1 MIEMDFGGIQ
11 WPTMVLKG
19 KGKYKYRELPIWIGR
34 AEAEAIVPK
43 KQSVNVPQYRAYDLL
58 CRVIAGFGGKVN
70 GVVINEVRDNP
81 PELGADSIDLLG
93 SLDSNNWLR
102 VESSLDLL
110 GSLGYKLRDNTVFAR
125 LLIAVGGKHIEVDCR
140 PSDGI
145 AVAIRANAP
154 ILVNESVLDESG
166 IFTRGIPYPPPS
178 L

>member
-1 MIEMDFGGIQ
+1 MIEMDFGWIE

-19 KGKYKYRELPIWIGR
+19 KGKYKYKDLPIWIGR

-43 KQSVNVPQYRAYDLL
+43 KQSVKVPQSRAYDLL
-58 CRVIAGFGGKVN
+58 CRVIAGVGGKVN
-70 GVVINEVRDNP
+70 GVVIDEVRDNP
-81 PELGADSIDLLG
+81 PELGAEYDLILLG
-93 SLDSNNWLR
+93 SLMF
-102 VESSLDLL
+102 
-110 GSLGYKLRDNTVFAR
+110 KLRDNTVLAR
-125 LLIAVGGKHIEVDCR
+125 LLIAVGEKHIEVDCR

-166 IFTRGIPYPPPS
+166 ILTRGIPYPPPS